1 MEKLSPKKDEVMVA
15 IERKMKQQKE
25 EEQKP
30 EIIMEI
36 KLTNAIYQS
45 ILVTK

>member
-1 MEKLSPKKDEVMVA
+1 VEKLSPKKDEVMVE
-15 IERKMKQQKE
+15 IERKMKQQKA

-30 EIIMEI
+30 EIIKEI
-36 KLTNAIYQS
+36 KLTNAVYQS